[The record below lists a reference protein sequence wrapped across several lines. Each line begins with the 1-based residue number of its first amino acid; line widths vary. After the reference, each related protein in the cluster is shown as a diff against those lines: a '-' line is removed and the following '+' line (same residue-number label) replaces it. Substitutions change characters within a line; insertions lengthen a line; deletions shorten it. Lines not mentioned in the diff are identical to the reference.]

1 MQLVFDRG
9 LATEHGVNIDFYGE
23 ALFRGTMNATWSRTL
38 TDNPSV
44 PDLGTLR
51 SRPDFVTVEVAVGST
66 TIPLQGEYNAV
77 VDANATYNAATGIYT
92 ATVVLGRAED

>member
-9 LATEHGVNIDFYGE
+9 LSTEHGVNIDFYGE

-51 SRPDFVTVEVAVGST
+51 SHPGFETVEVAVGNAP
-66 TIPLQGEYNAV
+66 IPLQGDYNTV
-77 VDANATYNAATGIYT
+77 VDANATYNASTGVYT
-92 ATVVLGRAED
+92 ATVVLGHAEG